1 LVKKYN
7 ERRLIR
13 VFWGGA
19 NDLGLKKKGQQILL
33 KIKRKYFRPKVMRRI
48 VSEGNAAPRLKT
60 TLGDRQARPLVYR
73 ASSAS
78 NMAQTTSALEKLIGS
93 HFTELI
99 VGRRVLLKYNLNTAN
114 PYPASVDPQMLRA
127 VVDVLLSLGAAEV
140 STGDCC
146 TVSLIPTHNQVR
158 KAGLAPA
165 LAGRAKLICFDDLP
179 WVTVNVGGE
188 YLKNVTVPR
197 VAMET
202 ETVIS
207 LANLKTHYHA
217 VMTGAIKL
225 AVGFMH
231 PLERYALHR
240 EHLQEKIAE
249 INLAVQSD
257 LYIMDA
263 RTVMITG
270 GPDFGRTVDAD
281 TILVSS
287 NPLAL
292 DLEAYKMLYSLKVE
306 NDCLEE
312 FKEDPFS
319 LTQLRHA
326 RDIGIGGK
334 PWQGYAVE
342 DILKQ

>member
-1 LVKKYN
+1 MNL
-7 ERRLIR
+7 R
-13 VFWGGA
+13 
-19 NDLGLKKKGQQILL
+19 KKKQQLIS
-33 KIKRKYFRPKVMRRI
+33 KIRRKYFRPQVMRKI
-48 VSEGNAAPRLKT
+48 VSEGSTAPRLRKV
-60 TLGDRQARPLVYR
+60 LDDSQPMPLVYKTNSGGDLNKT
-73 ASSAS
+73 AVL
-78 NMAQTTSALEKLIGS
+78 MEKLLGIKFQG
-93 HFTELI
+93 LI
-99 VGRRVLLKYNLNTAN
+99 SGRKVLLKYNLNTAN

-127 VVDVLLSLGAAEV
+127 VVDVLLNLGATEV
-140 STGDCC
+140 SAGDCC
-146 TVSLIPTHNQVR
+146 TVSLIPTRNQIR

-179 WVTVNVGGE
+179 WVTVEVGSE
-188 YLKNVTVPR
+188 YLNSITVPR
-197 VAMET
+197 VAVEAET
-202 ETVIS
+202 IIS

-270 GPDFGRTVDAD
+270 GPDYGKTVNVD
-281 TILVSS
+281 TILISN

-292 DLEAYKMLYSLKVE
+292 DLEAYKMLYTVKAE
-306 NDCLEE
+306 HNCLDE

-342 DILKQ
+342 DITIK